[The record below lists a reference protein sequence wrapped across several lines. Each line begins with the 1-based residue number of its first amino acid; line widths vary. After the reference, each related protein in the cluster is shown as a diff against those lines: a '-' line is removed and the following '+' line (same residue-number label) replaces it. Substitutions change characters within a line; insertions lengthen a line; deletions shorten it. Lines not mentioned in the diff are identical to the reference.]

1 MSFTEKIIPWF
12 CDNRGTIQAASK
24 VGFRECTNHVDIKLK
39 CTREY
44 VERGAIEPIE
54 LKYASTKEP
63 LADVPTK
70 RLQTPLVPRFVEK
83 VPSK

>member
-1 MSFTEKIIPWF
+1 MTIAVPSMHIPKS
-12 CDNRGTIQAASK
+12 DSEGVPNTP
-24 VGFRECTNHVDIKLK
+24 EYVDIELK
-39 CTREY
+39 CTHEY

-63 LADVPTK
+63 MADIPTK
-70 RLQTPLVPRFVEK
+70 RLQTPLVPKFVEK